1 MPHWLVK
8 EVVRIVM
15 KVDVKVVVKVG
26 GEGVCL
32 PGSLDPSPPISY
44 HVTMHADTFIW
55 CRGNLLL

>member
-1 MPHWLVK
+1 M
-8 EVVRIVM
+8 
-15 KVDVKVVVKVG
+15 VKVVVKVG